1 MLRVPCDAGIAGI
14 SRAPR
19 QPPHLRDA
27 QPRHARRRH
36 PQGGWRRNGARGR
49 LDRGEPGQG
58 VVLARPHAG
67 RRPGRIL
74 STHSTSHQQSPLGCS
89 LRGALHTPHGVD
101 SPDACGDRAGIA
113 STAQPIAITGVWRVE
128 QGIKRGSVCAVTC
141 VTPFTPPNRA
151 AGALSS
157 CPVAPLMLPAAAV
170 GGGCAGGKWAKCGG
184 AGVRP
189 RYGASG
195 SLRPTDFRSTGSCPR
210 HALRGR
216 RRCCRA
222 HEMLPRGYGVP
233 T

>member
-27 QPRHARRRH
+27 QPRHTRRRH
-36 PQGGWRRNGARGR
+36 PQGRWRRNGARGH

-113 STAQPIAITGVWRVE
+113 STAQPIAITGVLRVE

-170 GGGCAGGKWAKCGG
+170 GGGVCGG
-184 AGVRP
+184 QMGQMRGC
-189 RYGASG
+189 R
-195 SLRPTDFRSTGSCPR
+195 R
-210 HALRGR
+210 HAKIWGVWQPSANRFSIDR
-216 RRCCRA
+216 Q
-222 HEMLPRGYGVP
+222 LPSSRTQGPP
-233 T
+233 TVL